1 MESQNAGQRNLQ
13 DEIEYSIIALGLSAM
28 EIDSIIK
35 EAAGVTVDS
44 AADNGLQD
52 LDASQLESIWKRLS
66 EHSRWTRRH

>member
-1 MESQNAGQRNLQ
+1 
-13 DEIEYSIIALGLSAM
+13 M

-52 LDASQLESIWKRLS
+52 LDASQLESIWKTIA
-66 EHSRWTRRH
+66 ENPGWKKHEGV